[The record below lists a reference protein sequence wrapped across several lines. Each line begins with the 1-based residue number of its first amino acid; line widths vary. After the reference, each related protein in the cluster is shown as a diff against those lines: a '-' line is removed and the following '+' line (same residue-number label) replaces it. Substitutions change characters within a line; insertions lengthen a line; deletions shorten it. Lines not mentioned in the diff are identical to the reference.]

1 MEGGGDPANGRPA
14 WGDLILL
21 DMTVGGASAPRSP
34 FAQFPRKKAAEVD
47 DDDDNGKMLFAE
59 FSVVAEFMIG

>member
-1 MEGGGDPANGRPA
+1 MGGQHER
-14 WGDLILL
+14 DLILL
-21 DMTVGGASAPRSP
+21 DMTVGGASGPRSP

-47 DDDDNGKMLFAE
+47 DDDDDNGEMLFAE